1 MVGFEINLDKYVK
14 LKGTNKKIKN
24 VYKFSEYQ
32 KSERDFAFIVDKN
45 IKAQELLKLIK
56 NVDTTM
62 IKDIS
67 VFDLYEGENIPKEKK
82 SLAFKVVIQSI
93 DKALTENDINNIS
106 KKIIKTIEDKT
117 GSKLR
122 S

>member
-1 MVGFEINLDKYVK
+1 
-14 LKGTNKKIKN
+14 
-24 VYKFSEYQ
+24 
-32 KSERDFAFIVDKN
+32 
-45 IKAQELLKLIK
+45 
-56 NVDTTM
+56 M

-93 DKALTENDINNIS
+93 DKALTENEINNIS